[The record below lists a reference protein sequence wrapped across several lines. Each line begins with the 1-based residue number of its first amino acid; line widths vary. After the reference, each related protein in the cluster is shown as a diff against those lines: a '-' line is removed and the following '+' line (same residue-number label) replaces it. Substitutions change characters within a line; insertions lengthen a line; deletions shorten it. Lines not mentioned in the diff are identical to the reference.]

1 MNPPSSPAE
10 ISPEL
15 RSCHSGHS
23 GKNTSSLVLLL
34 WGSAFLYLF
43 FSGKTASFL
52 HPFFHLPVA
61 LSGCILVCLALLP
74 RSSAS
79 QSCLCKT
86 SPAPSQP
93 TGKNFSPS
101 AIVLLIPLVIMVFIS
116 PTQFSATMVR
126 NRGIVE
132 SAEQLPSKK
141 TDFLSGGTPFAWTN
155 DPSMDASS
163 YLAKTPDGKILAET
177 IDLLFAAQEPPL
189 RPDFDG
195 KEIEIIGQYLPDHS
209 DLAAPN
215 RFQLLRLFVMCCA
228 ADARPIGI
236 TVLGK
241 IPEGLPEM
249 AWVKVEGTAT
259 FPKIKGRVFPV
270 VEAKSVKPC
279 QEPKNSFLH

>member
-10 ISPEL
+10 ISPKH
-15 RSCHSGHS
+15 RSCHP
-23 GKNTSSLVLLL
+23 GKNASPLVLLL
-34 WGSAFLYLF
+34 WGTAFLYLF
-43 FSGKTASFL
+43 FSGKIASFL

-61 LSGCILVCLALLP
+61 ISGATLVCLALLP
-74 RSSAS
+74 RTFAS
-79 QSCLCKT
+79 RSCLCKT
-86 SPAPSQP
+86 SPTTSQT
-93 TGKNFSPS
+93 TGKKFSPS
-101 AIVLLIPLVIMVFIS
+101 AILLLIPLVIMVFVS

-132 SAEQLPSKK
+132 SADQLPSKK
-141 TDFLSGGTPFAWTN
+141 TDFLSGGTPFAWMD

-189 RPDFDG
+189 RPDFEG
-195 KEIEIIGQYLPDHS
+195 KEIEIIGQYLPDRT
-209 DLAAPN
+209 DPAAPN

-236 TVLGK
+236 TVAGK

-279 QEPKNSFLH
+279 KEPKTPFLH